1 MRFFYLP
8 LVLSGLA
15 LSAAAQSTASYSVV
29 APPPASP
36 TLLASAAEPIKT
48 PAPTLG
54 LLADRQPA
62 TSLLTPRRVSARKL
76 DFSPSDKPSFIPVPV
91 AFYQQETGF
100 AVGAAILPVW
110 RFGTDTTVRK
120 SNARLLA
127 WFSQKKQTT
136 IQLTHTIFTPGEK
149 FYFSGELSY
158 YDLQFDYFGVGN
170 NTRKSDKVQIQY
182 PLFVFDEKALVRAAP
197 NLFVGVRYRLTNLG
211 DVKLQNSDRYNST
224 TNQPVV
230 YNELANFRGL
240 GEQRKGTISSGVGPS
255 LLYDGRDNV
264 LATYRGNFVDAHIL
278 FNGGALGSDYRFT
291 RYQIDARHFNPLF
304 GSNNTILALQFMG
317 QYHSGD
323 VPFRELGGMGGTL
336 GGAIYNNAYLMRGIY
351 EARFR
356 DRQFTTVQAEIRQK
370 LIWRF
375 DIAAFIAAGQ
385 VGYDLNDYTF
395 DGTKLA
401 GGVGA
406 RFRFNRRDRLNI
418 RLDYGVGSGGNS
430 GIIFA
435 VGEAF

>member
-1 MRFFYLP
+1 MRFLYV
-8 LVLSGLA
+8 VLLLSTLSRLA
-15 LSAAAQSTASYSVV
+15 YAQTATDSV
-29 APPPASP
+29 
-36 TLLASAAEPIKT
+36 
-48 PAPTLG
+48 
-54 LLADRQPA
+54 A
-62 TSLLTPRRVSARKL
+62 TTANRSVSAKPAK
-76 DFSPSDKPSFIPVPV
+76 SKADKPAFWPVPL

-100 AVGAAILPVW
+100 AAGAAILPIW

-136 IQLTHTIFTPGEK
+136 IQLTHTIFTPEEK

-158 YDLQFDYFGVGN
+158 YDLVFNYYGIGN
-170 NTRKSDKVQIQY
+170 DTYKRNEVQIQY
-182 PLFVFDEKALVRAAP
+182 PLFVFDEKALAKVAP
-197 NLFVGVRYRLTNLG
+197 NLFVGLRYRLTNLG
-211 DVKLQNSDRYNST
+211 DVKLKDEQEYTVGNP
-224 TNQPVV
+224 PVV
-230 YNELANFRGL
+230 YDQLSGTTNLRGL
-240 GEQRKGTISSGVGPS
+240 GEQRNGIITSGLGPA

-264 LATYRGNFVDAHIL
+264 LATYRGNFIDAHML
-278 FNGGALGSDYRFT
+278 FNGSLLGSDYKFT

-304 GSNNTILALQFMG
+304 GSNNTILALQFLG

-323 VPFRELGGMGGTL
+323 VPFRELGGMGATL
-336 GGAIYNNAYLMRGIY
+336 GGSLYNNTYLMRGIY

-356 DRQFTTVQAEIRQK
+356 DRQFSTFQAEIRQK
-370 LIWRF
+370 LFWRI
-375 DIAAFIAAGQ
+375 DGVAFAGVGQ
-385 VGYDLNDYTF
+385 VGYKISDYTF
-395 DGTKLA
+395 DGTKIA
-401 GGVGA
+401 GGLGA